1 MDSNLSDTH
10 KKTKVSG
17 PRDEDLHLNLLTIHD
32 MFQIFSSHDIY
43 CEVRFYL
50 QFLFLNL
57 LSFFPVKNKMNYI
70 YMFSV
75 EADCFFFVVCLC
87 VCVCAL
93 FLKANP
99 HHSTISFLHLKCH
112 HKERNQIL

>member
-1 MDSNLSDTH
+1 MSYVESEIIFIKSSEAFFFPHLSYMYVDSNLSDTH

-57 LSFFPVKNKMNYI
+57 LSFFPVKNKI
-70 YMFSV
+70 
-75 EADCFFFVVCLC
+75 
-87 VCVCAL
+87 
-93 FLKANP
+93 K
-99 HHSTISFLHLKCH
+99 
-112 HKERNQIL
+112 